1 MASIH
6 LQNIVKRYG
15 AFTGVQH
22 MSLDIQDEEF
32 LVLLGP
38 SGCGKTTL
46 LNIIG
51 CILAPSAGRVEL
63 DGARRSTAN
72 GCAATCGGCGW
83 TRSASFFRRITCC
96 RS

>member
-38 SGCGKTTL
+38 SGCGKTTTMRM
-46 LNIIG
+46 I
-51 CILAPSAGRVEL
+51 AGLEDPDRGRHL
-63 DGARRSTAN
+63 DRRRSGEQDRTQ
-72 GCAATCGGCGW
+72 
-83 TRSASFFRRITCC
+83 RPRRGHGV
-96 RS
+96 